1 MSNISSIIESLNTS
15 RTSIVESLGDRDVI
29 TVSFSKMAREIENK
43 LLIKYGKALEDIG
56 TEPTIDVYIRTVDDA
71 TTGIRDILDGISIN
85 IYFSEVF
92 DNHRNILG
100 SIKQVFKKYSYAD
113 FRYSKNDDSYFI
125 ETEGQFDSFDLIES
139 MALDGINLKKFYHVI
154 PSSQIDMDRYENGY

>member
-1 MSNISSIIESLNTS
+1 MSNISSIIESLNAS
-15 RTSIVESLGDRDVI
+15 RTNIVESLGDRDVI
-29 TVSFSKMAREIENK
+29 TVSFSKMAREIENR
-43 LLIKYGKALEDIG
+43 LFIKYGKALEDIG
-56 TEPTIDVYIRTVDDA
+56 TEPTIDVYVRTVDDA

-92 DNHRNILG
+92 DNPKNILG
-100 SIKQVFKKYSYAD
+100 SIKQIFKKYSYAD